1 MTYRLKDTEL
11 QKKLDSFTDG
21 EFSDKLRDDA
31 LVGKK
36 FVAVVCGEPVPGV
49 DARISPDEPEERPA
63 RRLSFLFSKDEVEEV
78 PTRPSEVMK
87 AEAMRRIECLRGS
100 LDRIER
106 SLREDELMRST
117 FGGGSQR
124 RSSSKSSAISSTT
137 IWPKQDTRRRNEDHR
152 RHPLGALEILR
163 QRVRPSLPRLSVR
176 RSQRLS
182 KLAEVARDY
191 LAKGKQVYIEGRLRT
206 RKFTDKDGAEK
217 YVTEIICETLKLLG
231 RKDDGAQAPAPAP
244 ARSTPASTPSYTDD
258 DVPF

>member
-1 MTYRLKDTEL
+1 MKYRLKDTEL

-106 SLREDELMRST
+106 SLREDEPDDVDVRWG
-117 FGGGSQR
+117 FA
-124 RSSSKSSAISSTT
+124 KAI
-137 IWPKQDTRRRNEDHR
+137 IIENLDRNIR
-152 RHPLGALEILR
+152 A
-163 QRVRPSLPRLSVR
+163 
-176 RSQRLS
+176 
-182 KLAEVARDY
+182 Y
-191 LAKGKQVYIEGRLRT
+191 LAKAKREEEGL
-206 RKFTDKDGAEK
+206 E
-217 YVTEIICETLKLLG
+217 
-231 RKDDGAQAPAPAP
+231 
-244 ARSTPASTPSYTDD
+244 
-258 DVPF
+258 

>member
-1 MTYRLKDTEL
+1 MKYRLKDTEL

-100 LDRIER
+100 LSRIER
-106 SLREDELMRST
+106 SLGEDEPDEVEVRWK
-117 FGGGSQR
+117 FA
-124 RSSSKSSAISSTT
+124 KAI
-137 IWPKQDTRRRNEDHR
+137 IIKELDDYIH
-152 RHPLGALEILR
+152 
-163 QRVRPSLPRLSVR
+163 
-176 RSQRLS
+176 
-182 KLAEVARDY
+182 DY
-191 LAKGKQVYIEGRLRT
+191 LAESKHER
-206 RKFTDKDGAEK
+206 DEEK
-217 YVTEIICETLKLLG
+217 KE
-231 RKDDGAQAPAPAP
+231 
-244 ARSTPASTPSYTDD
+244 
-258 DVPF
+258 